1 MRKMALFSKIDTQ
14 VYTNQ
19 EREFQVTEFLVK
31 VFGRLLSTEFFG
43 IILSSLTPLRYSE
56 FRFKQKIV
64 KIFRKSV

>member
-19 EREFQVTEFLVK
+19 EREFPVTEFFVE
-31 VFGRLLSTEFFG
+31 VSGRLLSTEFFE
-43 IILSSLTPLRYSE
+43 ITFISLTPLRYLE
-56 FRFKQKIV
+56 FRFKEKIV